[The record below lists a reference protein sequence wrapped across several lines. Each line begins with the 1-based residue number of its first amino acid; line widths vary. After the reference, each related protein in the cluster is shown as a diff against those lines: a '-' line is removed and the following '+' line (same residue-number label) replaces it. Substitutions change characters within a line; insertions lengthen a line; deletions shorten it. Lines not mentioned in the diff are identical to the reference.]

1 MIGWSKPIND
11 AIDRRH
17 EAERDILYQYY
28 KKAKYLC
35 NDAARDAVSS
45 HFSAWHGE
53 LTEQGQRLLDNLN
66 NTDNER

>member
-35 NDAARDAVSS
+35 NEDARGAVSS
-45 HFSAWHGE
+45 HFGYGWK
-53 LTEQGQRLLDNLN
+53 LMEQGRRLLYNLN